1 MYKLSLLFKE
11 TATEPNLMERWSQE
25 FVPLAE
31 QLPGLKLILVSHF
44 DGGPAGPSEWRL
56 QHDLIFE
63 SKDELMA
70 AMQSEAGVS
79 AGQALVR
86 ITRNAPEAVLM
97 LFAEHMED
105 KPHPTLPMDPRSTL
119 S

>member
-1 MYKLSLLFKE
+1 MYKLTLLFKE
-11 TATEPNLMERWSQE
+11 TATQDIMERWSHE

-31 QLPGLKLILVSHF
+31 QLPGLKLVIVSHF

-63 SKDELMA
+63 NKEALLA

-86 ITRNAPEAVLM
+86 ITRNAPEAVTM
-97 LFAEHMED
+97 LFAEHMADE
-105 KPHPTLPMDPRSTL
+105 PRPMPPMDPRSL